1 MPQPDDTRDEALRRL
16 DEKLDAIQARRVK
29 PTSPLGG
36 ADGAGEGYRLLA
48 GLIGGMLGGL
58 GLGWFFDQV
67 AHTSPIGLICGLLIG
82 TVGSI
87 VGTVFSALRM
97 SARMTAKSGTAP
109 MAPAPNEDDD

>member
-16 DEKLDAIQARRVK
+16 DQKLDAIQARRAK
-29 PTSPLGG
+29 PASSLGEAG
-36 ADGAGEGYRLLA
+36 SAGEGYRLVA
-48 GLIGGMLGGL
+48 GLVGGVLGGL

-97 SARMTAKSGTAP
+97 SARATAKNGTAP
-109 MAPAPNEDDD
+109 AAPDQNEDDD